1 MGIAGGPEGS
11 LLGGGEK
18 LFGVFANAGGGGGA
32 AGTALFFFPLKVE
45 NSAFLAD
52 DVSTLP
58 IFCSYPDN
66 GVIEARVISTA
77 RTLDIPV
84 VLSSR
89 DYSYL
94 YLRLWTLVVRWR
106 VQHCCWRREMQLQ
119 PHALRLTVTRILVHV
134 RYLITRT

>member
-58 IFCSYPDN
+58 IFCCVVKPGLLLSVFETVD
-66 GVIEARVISTA
+66 ARRPMA
-77 RTLDIPV
+77 GATL
-84 VLSSR
+84 LLEKR
-89 DYSYL
+89 D
-94 YLRLWTLVVRWR
+94 
-106 VQHCCWRREMQLQ
+106 
-119 PHALRLTVTRILVHV
+119 AAAATRPATDCDSDSGSCSLFDK
-134 RYLITRT
+134 